1 MSVKAISYENLSTF
15 ADELK
20 KKYAKASDI
29 PVKVSDL
36 TNDAG
41 FQTEAQVTAAI
52 NTKVSS
58 AYKAGGSV
66 AFAELPE
73 LIEANLGVVVNITS
87 PFTTT
92 DDFVEGAGE
101 KHPGGTNVVVA
112 KVGDNYKYD
121 VLAGF
126 VDLSGYVKASD
137 LEYATAEEIQALFAN
152 ENSGE

>member
-1 MSVKAISYENLSTF
+1 MAAKAISYENLGTF
-15 ADELK
+15 AEEMK
-20 KKYAKASDI
+20 KKYAKTSDI

-52 NTKVSS
+52 HAKVSS

-66 AFAELPE
+66 AFADLPE
-73 LIEANLGVVVNITS
+73 LTEANLGLVVNVAE

-92 DDFVEGAGE
+92 EDFVEGAGE

-112 KVGDNYKYD
+112 KVGDSCKYD

-126 VDLSGYVKASD
+126 VDLSGYVKSSD
-137 LEYATAEEIQALFAN
+137 LEYASAEEIQSLFAEN
-152 ENSGE
+152 EGV